1 MLENARSLVAMA
13 VYHND
18 NVHWLRQAIESITSQ
33 TYKSFVFLIVVD
45 GEVDDDI
52 RQCIFDEAQQDSRI
66 FVAQNSKNIGLA
78 ASMNYAIEWGLAQN
92 FDFFFRMDADDI
104 SMPER
109 LARQVSYLQH
119 HKQVGILGTAL
130 TEINEYGAKVGART
144 MPVSHR
150 QIVNVLPRRCA
161 MNHPTVA
168 FRYEIFRQGFR
179 YNSELMNTQDYFFW
193 ICLAKEGII
202 FRNLKDR
209 LLAFRR
215 VNDFYKRRGFSK
227 SVNEFRA
234 RISAMRTLDKFSL
247 WNLFYA
253 LSVLAIRMLPAK
265 LVKLAYKLDRVLL
278 EKSNKS

>member
-1 MLENARSLVAMA
+1 MA
-13 VYHND
+13 VYHKD
-18 NVHWLRQAIESITSQ
+18 NVRWIRQAITSIISQ
-33 TYKSFVFLIVVD
+33 TYTSFTFLIIID
-45 GEVDDDI
+45 GDVAEEI
-52 RQCIFDEAQQDSRI
+52 RECLFAEAQQDDRI
-66 FVAQNSKNIGLA
+66 FIAQNSKNVGLA
-78 ASMNYAIEWGLAQN
+78 ASMNYAIEWGLAQPY
-92 FDFFFRMDADDI
+92 DFFFRMDADDI

-109 LARQVSYLQH
+109 MARQVSYLQH
-119 HKQVGILGTAL
+119 HKQVGVLGTAL
-130 TEINEYGAKVGART
+130 TEINENGDKVGART
-144 MPVSHR
+144 MPVSHQ

-168 FRYEIFRQGFR
+168 FRYDIFHKGFR

-193 ICLAKEGII
+193 IRLAKEGVI

-227 SVNEFRA
+227 SINEFRA
-234 RISAMRTLDKFSL
+234 RIAAMRTLNKLSL

-253 LSVLAIRMLPAK
+253 LSVLAIRMLPPK